1 MFLLEISKTNIS
13 SIMIACKEKQTPCV
27 VFRRAKARSI
37 FGGVH
42 FLRSLPFGETV
53 RKEYRKVFCRDIGS
67 PEKGTALIVSDFE
80 NLTVKSIL
88 AGEGAKIAANFPQ
101 FASGKDHLPKKI
113 GTVKIG
119 RRRFHGVP
127 CKKVRPRCLIA
138 AFVAVG
144 ADGNAGAERKLRI
157 ENAQK

>member
-1 MFLLEISKTNIS
+1 MRRFST
-13 SIMIACKEKQTPCV
+13 CKGAIDLRGCY
-27 VFRRAKARSI
+27 
-37 FGGVH
+37 
-42 FLRSLPFGETV
+42 FLRSLPFGETI
-53 RKEYRKVFCRDIGS
+53 RKAYRKVFCRDIGS

-88 AGEGAKIAANFPQ
+88 AGDGAKIAANFPQ

-119 RRRFHGVP
+119 RRRFHSVP
-127 CKKVRPRCLIA
+127 REKVRMHGFVA

>member
-1 MFLLEISKTNIS
+1 MRRFST
-13 SIMIACKEKQTPCV
+13 CKGAIDLRGCY
-27 VFRRAKARSI
+27 
-37 FGGVH
+37 
-42 FLRSLPFGETV
+42 FLRSLPFGETI
-53 RKEYRKVFCRDIGS
+53 RKAYRKVFCRDIGS

-88 AGEGAKIAANFPQ
+88 AGDGAKIAANFPL